1 MADEDAAP
9 RDERS
14 DDEREKTDGDDDD
27 GEWVCVGGCTRGGD
41 ESKRNK
47 RIKIHKDT
55 HTQRCCG
62 EAAPT
67 PMPL

>member
-27 GEWVCVGGCTRGGD
+27 GEWVCVGVHAGGGTRAR
-41 ESKRNK
+41 ETR
-47 RIKIHKDT
+47 
-55 HTQRCCG
+55 
-62 EAAPT
+62 E
-67 PMPL
+67 

>member
-27 GEWVCVGGCTRGGD
+27 GEGVCV
-41 ESKRNK
+41 
-47 RIKIHKDT
+47 
-55 HTQRCCG
+55 
-62 EAAPT
+62 
-67 PMPL
+67 